1 MENRQ
6 LEDNI
11 EQYVKVVKELDPDLY
26 EIKLALLETRVN
38 PRYIPDI
45 IRAISMLAYG
55 TAYGKIEIY
64 MNNGEI
70 TQIKTEEST
79 LIKKTTILLKRE

>member
-79 LIKKTTILLKRE
+79 LIKKTAILLKRE